1 MSGAGFLEGLSER
14 APWGIVCRKTFDLE
28 YKHLWKGLF
37 HSLNVRESEV
47 NALIVALA
55 NGVAH
60 SSFLGGR
67 DPFVWCTTHLII
79 LEMKVLFLAK
89 TIDCS
94 PTLYQRSAIYD
105 DIKCIWSGTGDTI
118 PCLSVRCV
126 NICVAINIKEPP

>member
-47 NALIVALA
+47 HALILALG
-55 NGVAH
+55 NGVLL
-60 SSFLGGR
+60 FWG
-67 DPFVWCTTHLII
+67 PFVWCTTHLII

-94 PTLYQRSAIYD
+94 PKLYQRSAIYD